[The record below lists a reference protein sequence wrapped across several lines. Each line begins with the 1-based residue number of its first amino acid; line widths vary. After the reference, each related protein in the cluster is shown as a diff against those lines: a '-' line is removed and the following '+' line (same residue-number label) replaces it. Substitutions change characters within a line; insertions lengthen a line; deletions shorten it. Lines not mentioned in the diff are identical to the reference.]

1 MNENIW
7 KERCTSEWGYS
18 YKIAC
23 RAFKVHC
30 NEFIVL
36 FGPRNAAIVNG
47 WCLWFHWYCVMA
59 NIALYKKILLLM
71 AYSKSNTMHLCAW
84 YKVLP
89 HFWKEVEWSW
99 GPFHWMLSTWS
110 GNICLIKEC
119 DPFSIILNKP
129 RNLRHPHYRSSY
141 NVTVQWWLDFTIH
154 VGTILHL
161 PYLWMLT
168 IGLSN

>member
-1 MNENIW
+1 M
-7 KERCTSEWGYS
+7 
-18 YKIAC
+18 KIYEKKDVLLNGGIAIKLLAGLS
-23 RAFKVHC
+23 R
-30 NEFIVL
+30 FIVL
-36 FGPRNAAIVNG
+36 FGPRIAAIVNG

-84 YKVLP
+84 YMVLP